1 MLDTVAGVRVRVGD
15 DTIKVLI
22 IEDNPIDA
30 ELFQQGLR
38 RGGVAVDCMVA
49 ADEAELREVLL
60 RFVPDVVLC
69 DFSLPGFDGFAAQ
82 RIVRAVNANV
92 PLIFVSGTIS
102 EESAAKAIQTGAVDY
117 VMKTSL
123 ARLPS
128 AVQRAVLSSRV
139 IADAEERARQHAVR
153 LETLWCIANNPTLR
167 GQELILVML
176 QQAAAAIAPPQRFR
190 GLLCRVD
197 GNDIAVIGA
206 QGASDGGDDPDPTF
220 LQLGACMALENTR
233 ETHRHGWDDALTSA
247 DVPPGLADLGWRA
260 TICAQ
265 FETGGSRYWLAF
277 ASAEPTTTPF
287 SDADFAYLDVLATS
301 FANQVQVNGLEQQL
315 RDEEERSRQHA
326 QRLEALLQVVNDPT
340 LGDAE
345 KWLAML
351 DQAVTSLGPG
361 QGYRGMLWRVHGTEM
376 TLQAVAHSHGH
387 VLSGHVPQIGEVVA
401 LSSTIV
407 GNVLADGGGTR
418 SWDDIEDSPYSADYA
433 RKQGTRSLVITTFI
447 AGGATWALT
456 FSSGRPT
463 SIPLGQQ
470 EHAYIEV
477 IASFFSKHAQQRW
490 QFERIQYQQSH
501 DVLTGLLNRSQF
513 RSQAR
518 AGARTSSRYAI
529 VVVDINAFHE
539 INEAYGH
546 TVADALLVEVGN
558 ALGGC
563 ASADEIVGRV
573 GGDVFAIYIPNP
585 LSHEHLR
592 DRARDFAGVFAR
604 SFSTG
609 GSEGQEFIARTAS
622 IGVAVAPEDGQII
635 DAVHSH
641 ADAALAAA
649 KQRGHGSIVFYEA
662 GMERDAQRRAALRN
676 ELVEACEKDQ
686 LALYYQPHIDMRTGE
701 ATGCEAL
708 LRWNHPQRGL
718 LGPDDFIPFAE
729 QTGIITS
736 IDAWVMRKAF
746 AVAGELSES
755 RPGFR
760 LYFNVSGRTAGDPK
774 LVRAFIDAARSGV
787 SLANVGLEITETDVM
802 RDVERTRRVF
812 RALRRLD
819 VRVAIDDFGTGY
831 SSLSSLKRLP
841 VDIVKIDRSFI
852 SGITSNFDDA
862 AIADTIISIAEH
874 FGFESMGEG
883 AENPADVEWL
893 RRHGCRYVQGYAVC
907 HPLPL
912 GAFKAWLAARRPR
925 ALNPSRSRRVEASSA
940 GSRRLM
946 PA

>member
-1 MLDTVAGVRVRVGD
+1 MIDAGTDTAPLWAGD
-15 DTIKVLI
+15 DPIKVLI
-22 IEDNPIDA
+22 VDDNPVDA
-30 ELFQQGLR
+30 ELAQKELR
-38 RGGVAVDCMVA
+38 RSGIPAECVIA
-49 ADEAELREVLL
+49 ADEAELRSVLL
-60 RFVPDVVLC
+60 DFVPDVVLC
-69 DFSLPGFDGFAAQ
+69 DFTFPAFDGFTAQ
-82 RIVRAVNANV
+82 HIVREAYANV

-102 EESAAKAIQTGAVDY
+102 EERAAEAFRNGAVDY

-128 AVQRAVLSSRV
+128 AVKRAVHSSRLV
-139 IADAEERARQHAVR
+139 ADAQER
-153 LETLWCIANNPTLR
+153 LR
-167 GQELILVML
+167 E
-176 QQAAAAIAPPQRFR
+176 
-190 GLLCRVD
+190 
-197 GNDIAVIGA
+197 
-206 QGASDGGDDPDPTF
+206 
-220 LQLGACMALENTR
+220 
-233 ETHRHGWDDALTSA
+233 
-247 DVPPGLADLGWRA
+247 
-260 TICAQ
+260 
-265 FETGGSRYWLAF
+265 
-277 ASAEPTTTPF
+277 
-287 SDADFAYLDVLATS
+287 
-301 FANQVQVNGLEQQL
+301 
-315 RDEEERSRQHA
+315 EEERSRQHA
-326 QRLEALLQVVNDPT
+326 QRLEGLLQVVNDPA

-351 DQAVTSLGPG
+351 GQAVTSLGPG

-376 TLQAVAHSHGH
+376 TLEAVAQSPGH
-387 VLSGHVPQIGEVVA
+387 VLTGHVPQVGDVVA
-401 LSSTIV
+401 LSSTVV
-407 GNVLADGGGTR
+407 GSVLAEGGGTR
-418 SWDDIEDSPYSADYA
+418 SWDDVENSPDAAEYA
-433 RKQGTRSLVITTFI
+433 RRQGTRSLVITTFS

-456 FSSGRPT
+456 FSSGRPA

-470 EHAYIEV
+470 DHAYIEV
-477 IASFFSKHAQQRW
+477 IASFFSKHVQQRW

-558 ALGGC
+558 ALQGC
-563 ASADEIVGRV
+563 AYADEIVGRV

-585 LSHEHLR
+585 ASR
-592 DRARDFAGVFAR
+592 DAIACRLRDFAGVFAR

-622 IGVAVAPEDGQII
+622 IGVAVAPDDGQII

-662 GMERDAQRRAALRN
+662 GMERDATRRAAFRN
-676 ELVEACEKDQ
+676 ELVEACAKDQ
-686 LALYYQPHIDMRTGE
+686 LTLYYQPHVDISTRE
-701 ATGCEAL
+701 VTGCEAL

-729 QTGIITS
+729 QTGIITT

-746 AVAGELSES
+746 AVAGELSAF

-760 LYFNVSGRTAGDPK
+760 LYFNVSGRQAGDPK

-787 SLANVGLEITETDVM
+787 CLANIGLEITETDVM

-812 RALRRLD
+812 RALRRLN

-852 SGITSNFDDA
+852 SGVTSNPDDA
-862 AIADTIISIAEH
+862 AIADTIISIAQH

-893 RRHGCRYVQGYAVC
+893 RQHGCRYVQGYAVC

-912 GAFKAWLAARRPR
+912 GAFKAWLARPR
-925 ALNPSRSRRVEASSA
+925 WRALRHSGSRRFVEASSA

>member
-1 MLDTVAGVRVRVGD
+1 VVDVSTEEPAPRAGD
-15 DTIKVLI
+15 DAIKVLI
-22 IEDNPIDA
+22 VDDNPFDA
-30 ELFQQGLR
+30 ELSRAELR
-38 RGGVAVDCMVA
+38 RSGVPAEYVLA
-49 ADEAELREVLL
+49 ADEAELHLALL
-60 RFVPDVVLC
+60 DFVPDVVLC
-69 DFSLPGFDGFAAQ
+69 DFTFPDFDGFTAQ
-82 RIVRAVNANV
+82 HIVREAHANV

-102 EESAAKAIQTGAVDY
+102 EERAAEAFRNGAVDY
-117 VMKTSL
+117 VMKTNL

-128 AVQRAVLSSRV
+128 AVQRAVRSSRLV
-139 IADAEERARQHAVR
+139 ADAQER
-153 LETLWCIANNPTLR
+153 
-167 GQELILVML
+167 
-176 QQAAAAIAPPQRFR
+176 
-190 GLLCRVD
+190 
-197 GNDIAVIGA
+197 
-206 QGASDGGDDPDPTF
+206 
-220 LQLGACMALENTR
+220 
-233 ETHRHGWDDALTSA
+233 
-247 DVPPGLADLGWRA
+247 
-260 TICAQ
+260 
-265 FETGGSRYWLAF
+265 
-277 ASAEPTTTPF
+277 
-287 SDADFAYLDVLATS
+287 
-301 FANQVQVNGLEQQL
+301 L

-326 QRLEALLQVVNDPT
+326 QRLEALLQVVNDPA

-351 DQAVTSLGPG
+351 GQAVTSLGPE

-376 TLQAVAHSHGH
+376 TLEAVAQSPGH
-387 VLSGHVPQIGEVVA
+387 VLTGHVPQIGDVVA
-401 LSSTIV
+401 LSSTVV
-407 GNVLADGGGTR
+407 GSVLAEGGGTR
-418 SWDDIEDSPYSADYA
+418 SWDDIENSPYSADYA
-433 RKQGTRSLVITTFI
+433 RKQGTRSLIITTFS

-463 SIPLGQQ
+463 SKPLGQQ

-477 IASFFSKHAQQRW
+477 ITAFFSKHVQQRW

-518 AGARTSSRYAI
+518 AGARTTSRYAI

-546 TVADALLVEVGN
+546 TVADALLVAIGK
-558 ALGGC
+558 ALQGC
-563 ASADEIVGRV
+563 ASTDEIVGRV

-585 LSHEHLR
+585 ISQEHLR

-649 KQRGHGSIVFYEA
+649 KERGHGSIVFYEA
-662 GMERDAQRRAALRN
+662 GMERDAQRRSALRN

-686 LALYYQPHIDMRTGE
+686 LTLYYQPHVDMNSGVV
-701 ATGCEAL
+701 TGCEAL

-729 QTGIITS
+729 QIGIITT
-736 IDAWVMRKAF
+736 IDAWVMREAF
-746 AVAGELSES
+746 AVAGELSAF

-760 LYFNVSGRTAGDPK
+760 LYFNVSGRQAGDPK

-812 RALRRLD
+812 RALRRLN

-852 SGITSNFDDA
+852 SGVTSNADDA
-862 AIADTIISIAEH
+862 AIADTIISIAHH

-883 AENPADVEWL
+883 AEEPADVEWL
-893 RRHGCRYVQGYAVC
+893 RLHGCRYVQGFAVC

-912 GAFKAWLAARRPR
+912 DAFKAWLARPRPR
-925 ALNPSRSRRVEASSA
+925 ALRYSGSRRFVEASSA